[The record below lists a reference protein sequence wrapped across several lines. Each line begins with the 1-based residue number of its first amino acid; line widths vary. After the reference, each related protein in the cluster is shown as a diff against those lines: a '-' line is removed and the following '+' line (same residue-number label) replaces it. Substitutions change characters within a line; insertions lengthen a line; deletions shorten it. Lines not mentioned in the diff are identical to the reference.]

1 MAARIDRLVERLTH
15 PRKKD
20 TVVIDPEH
28 LVLRSSQQVWA
39 EHPEEPSIQ
48 SLIRHRP
55 IETGL
60 RALRMVWDLAQPQQ
74 AASAAGTPF
83 HTEALLQQQ
92 HDLVVAIETMQRQ
105 PAWALTRDD
114 AVSVNTVVAV
124 LAAHC
129 HYLQRA
135 MERFPPPLSITS
147 QAHR

>member
-1 MAARIDRLVERLTH
+1 M
-15 PRKKD
+15 
-20 TVVIDPEH
+20 IDPEH

-60 RALRMVWDLAQPQQ
+60 RALRMIWDLAQPQRT
-74 AASAAGTPF
+74 AAGAPF
-83 HTEALLQQQ
+83 HPEALLQQQ

-105 PAWALTRDD
+105 PAWSFTRDE